1 MEETRLVFGIDLG
14 TTYSCVAQVDEF
26 DRPTVQ
32 KNFDGNNTT
41 PSVVYFEEK
50 DKILVGDVAKEMMKT
65 EPDKTVAFVK
75 REISKDESYD
85 NPDKFPYGTDPTI
98 ISSHILKKIVKD
110 ANDASQNP
118 IPVNKVVITCPA
130 YFGTKERMRTKQAG
144 EIAGLEVLAVINEPT
159 AAAIAYG
166 MKLDENKTVL
176 VYDLGGGTFD
186 VTVIRVSDKT
196 ITVMATDGNHQL
208 GGYDWDK
215 MLAEFVLSKFNQEHG
230 SNYSMDSNA
239 MLRNTLMLEAENKK
253 KQLSQRESVNFIVDF
268 EGKSLKVPITRID
281 FNQLTEVLL
290 DETIDKTT
298 EVIEKAKEKG
308 IAKID
313 EILLVGGS
321 SRMPQIKERVDV
333 EFHCDS
339 KLTDPDEC
347 VAKGAAIFAL
357 NESYSAAVDEYN
369 DGGRDEKPKNIGQK
383 SQVRVVNVTS
393 KSYGVACL
401 GDDGEKLIEQIIL
414 SNTSLNNCR
423 GEKQFYTAT
432 ENQES
437 VLISVF
443 ESDLIDQSIPIESGV
458 LLEQKDFRLNK
469 KVPIYTPL
477 NVIFQV
483 DTEGILHVFSRL
495 ANESTSIEFDV
506 KLKGVMNSDEL
517 KKARLLVS
525 NTIVE

>member
-1 MEETRLVFGIDLG
+1 MEETRMVFGIDLG

-41 PSVVYFEEK
+41 PSVVYFEQK
-50 DKILVGDVAKEMMKT
+50 DKVLVGDVAKEMMKT
-65 EPDKTVAFVK
+65 EPEKTVAFVK

-85 NPDKFPYGTDPTI
+85 NPGKFPFGTDPTI

-215 MLAEFVLSKFNQEHG
+215 MLADYVLSKFNQEHG
-230 SNYSMDSNA
+230 TNYTMDSNST
-239 MLRNTLMLEAENKK
+239 LRNTLMLEAENKK

-268 EGKSLKVPITRID
+268 EGKSLKVPISRVD

-308 IAKID
+308 AMKID

-321 SRMPQIKERVDV
+321 SRMPQVKERVDA
-333 EFHCDS
+333 ELQCDS

-347 VAKGAAIFAL
+347 VAKGAAIYAL
-357 NESYSAAVDEYN
+357 NESYSAAMDEYN
-369 DGGRDEKPKNIGQK
+369 DGDRDEKPKNISQK

-393 KSYGVACL
+393 KNYGVGCL
-401 GDDGEKLIEQIIL
+401 VGDLYKVKNIIF
-414 SNTSLNNCR
+414 SNTSLNNCSANTQLQTR
-423 GEKQFYTAT
+423 YD
-432 ENQES
+432 NQREIGLP
-437 VLISVF
+437 VY
-443 ESDLIDQSIPIESGV
+443 ESDCNDNYIDEEAAELLIEKDLVLSKNWPKATPIDI
-458 LLEQKDFRLNK
+458 Q
-469 KVPIYTPL
+469 
-477 NVIFQV
+477 FQING
-483 DTEGILHVFSRL
+483 EGILNIIAQVE
-495 ANESTSIEFDV
+495 NDKIEFEV
-506 KLKGVMNSDEL
+506 SLKGVMDVEQL
-517 KKARLLVS
+517 KRAKLM
-525 NTIVE
+525 VERTTVE

>member
-1 MEETRLVFGIDLG
+1 MVFGIDLG

-41 PSVVYFEEK
+41 PSVVYFEQK
-50 DKILVGDVAKEMMKT
+50 DKVLVGDVAKEMMKT
-65 EPDKTVAFVK
+65 EPEKTVAFVK

-85 NPDKFPYGTDPTI
+85 NPGKFPFGTDPTI

-196 ITVMATDGNHQL
+196 ITVLATDGNHQL

-215 MLAEFVLSKFNQEHG
+215 MLADYVLSKFNQEHG
-230 SNYSMDSNA
+230 TNYTMDSNA
-239 MLRNTLMLEAENKK
+239 TLRNTLMLEAENKK

-268 EGKSLKVPITRID
+268 EGKSLKVPISRVD

-308 IAKID
+308 AMKID

-321 SRMPQIKERVDV
+321 SRMPQVKERVDS
-333 EFHCDS
+333 EFRFDA
-339 KLTDPDEC
+339 KLTDPDES
-347 VAKGAAIFAL
+347 VAKGAAIYAL
-357 NESYSAAVDEYN
+357 NESFSAAMDEYN
-369 DGGRDEKPKNIGQK
+369 DGDRDEKPKNIGQK

-393 KSYGVACL
+393 KNYGVGCIV
-401 GDDGEKLIEQIIL
+401 DDLYKVKNIIFA
-414 SNTSLNNCR
+414 NTSLNNC
-423 GEKQFYTAT
+423 
-432 ENQES
+432 S
-437 VLISVF
+437 VRTQLVTRYDSQREIGLPVY
-443 ESDLIDQSIPIESGV
+443 ESDCNDIYIDTEAAELLIEKDLVLSKNWPKETPIDI
-458 LLEQKDFRLNK
+458 Q
-469 KVPIYTPL
+469 
-477 NVIFQV
+477 FQING
-483 DTEGILHVFSRL
+483 EGILNIIAQVE
-495 ANESTSIEFDV
+495 NDKIEFEV
-506 KLKGVMNSDEL
+506 SLKGVMDDEQL
-517 KKARLLVS
+517 KRAKLM
-525 NTIVE
+525 VERTSVE

>member
-1 MEETRLVFGIDLG
+1 MEETRMVFGIDLG

-41 PSVVYFEEK
+41 PSVVYFEQK
-50 DKILVGDVAKEMMKT
+50 DKVLVGDVAKEMMKT
-65 EPDKTVAFVK
+65 EPEKTVAFVK
-75 REISKDESYD
+75 REISKDEAYD
-85 NPDKFPYGTDPTI
+85 NPGKFPFGSDPTI

-215 MLAEFVLSKFNQEHG
+215 MLADYVLAKFNQEHG
-230 SNYSMDSNA
+230 TNYTMDSNA
-239 MLRNTLMLEAENKK
+239 TLRNTLMLEAENKK
-253 KQLSQRESVNFIVDF
+253 KQLSQRESVNFIIDF
-268 EGKSLKVPITRID
+268 EGKSLKVPISRVD

-290 DETIDKTT
+290 DETIEKTT
-298 EVIEKAKEKG
+298 EVIDKAKGKG
-308 IAKID
+308 AAKID

-321 SRMPQIKERVDV
+321 SRMPQVKERVDA

-357 NESYSAAVDEYN
+357 NESFSAAMDEYN
-369 DGGRDEKPKNIGQK
+369 DGERDEKPKNIGQK

-393 KSYGVACL
+393 KSYGLRCQNSE
-401 GDDGEKLIEQIIL
+401 GETIISQLIFA
-414 SNTSLNNCR
+414 NTSLNNCR
-423 GEKQFYTAT
+423 GQQEFFTAVD
-432 ENQES
+432 NQKG
-437 VLISVF
+437 VYLAVY
-443 ESDLIDQSIPIESGV
+443 ESDLLEESIPLESAN
-458 LLEQKDFRLNK
+458 LLEEKDFQLNK
-469 KVPIYTPL
+469 EVPINTPL
-477 NVIFQV
+477 DAIFQV
-483 DTEGILHVFSRL
+483 DSEGILHVFSRIE
-495 ANESTSIEFDV
+495 NDTIEFDV
-506 KLKGVMNSDEL
+506 KLKGVMNSEEL
-517 KKARLLVS
+517 SKAKFLAS
-525 NTIVE
+525 KTSVE

>member
-50 DKILVGDVAKEMMKT
+50 DKILVGDVAKEMLKT
-65 EPDKTVAFVK
+65 EPEKTVAFVK

-85 NPDKFPYGTDPTI
+85 NPGKFPFGTDPTI

-144 EIAGLEVLAVINEPT
+144 EIAGLEVLAIINEPT

-208 GGYDWDK
+208 GGYDWDR
-215 MLAEFVLSKFNQEHG
+215 MLADFVLSKFNQEHG
-230 SNYSMDSNA
+230 SNYTLDSNA

-268 EGKSLKVPITRID
+268 EGKSLKVPISRFD

-321 SRMPQIKERVDV
+321 SRMPQIKERVDA

-357 NESYSAAVDEYN
+357 NESYSAAVEEYN
-369 DGGRDEKPKNIGQK
+369 DGDRDEKPKNIGQK

-393 KSYGVACL
+393 KNYGMSTYINETEEMIA
-401 GDDGEKLIEQIIL
+401 QIIF
-414 SNTSLNNCR
+414 SNTSLNNCH
-423 GEKQFYTAT
+423 GESTFYTMD
-432 ENQES
+432 NKQSS
-437 VLISVF
+437 VNLSIY
-443 ESDLIDQSIPIESGV
+443 ESDISDEFIPLEAGV
-458 LLEQKDFRLNK
+458 LLEEENFFLNREVEK
-469 KVPIYTPL
+469 GTPI
-477 NVIFQV
+477 NVVFQV
-483 DTEGILHVFSRL
+483 DTEGILHIYAKL
-495 ANESTSIEFDV
+495 ENDSIEFDV
-506 KLKGVMNSDEL
+506 KLKGVMNSEQL
-517 KKARLLVS
+517 KNAKFLAS
-525 NTIVE
+525 KTIVE

>member
-196 ITVMATDGNHQL
+196 ITVIATDGNHQL

-215 MLAEFVLSKFNQEHG
+215 MLADFVLSKFNREHG
-230 SNYSMDSNA
+230 SDYSMDSNA

-268 EGKSLKVPITRID
+268 EGKSLKVPISRVD

-290 DETIDKTT
+290 DETIDKTS

-321 SRMPQIKERVDV
+321 SRMPQIKERVDT

-357 NESYSAAVDEYN
+357 NESYSAAIDEYN
-369 DGGRDEKPKNIGQK
+369 DGDRDEKPKNIGQK

-393 KSYGVACL
+393 KNYGIGCL
-401 GDDGEKLIEQIIL
+401 NDDDIFQVKNLIFA
-414 SNTSLNNCR
+414 NTSLNICSAITQLMTVND
-423 GEKQFYTAT
+423 
-432 ENQES
+432 NQKS
-437 VLISVF
+437 VYLPVY
-443 ESDLIDQSIPIESGV
+443 ESDCADQYLDPESSELLVAKNLNLTKNWPKYTLIDI
-458 LLEQKDFRLNK
+458 K
-469 KVPIYTPL
+469 
-477 NVIFQV
+477 FQI
-483 DTEGILHVFSRL
+483 DSEGILNINAQVENDR
-495 ANESTSIEFDV
+495 IEFEV
-506 KLKGVMNSDEL
+506 TLKGVKNSEEL
-517 KKARLLVS
+517 ELAKLMVA
-525 NTIVE
+525 NTSVE

>member
-1 MEETRLVFGIDLG
+1 MEETRMVFGIDLG

-41 PSVVYFEEK
+41 PSVVYFEQK
-50 DKILVGDVAKEMMKT
+50 DKVLVGDVAKEMMKT
-65 EPDKTVAFVK
+65 EPEKTVAFVK

-85 NPDKFPYGTDPTI
+85 NPGKFPFGTDPTI

-196 ITVMATDGNHQL
+196 ITVLATDGNHQL

-215 MLAEFVLSKFNQEHG
+215 MLADYVLSKFNQEHG
-230 SNYSMDSNA
+230 TNYTMDSNA
-239 MLRNTLMLEAENKK
+239 TLRNTLMLEAENKK

-268 EGKSLKVPITRID
+268 EGKSLKVPISRVD

-298 EVIEKAKEKG
+298 EVIEKAKQKG
-308 IAKID
+308 AMKID

-321 SRMPQIKERVDV
+321 SRMPQVKERVDA
-333 EFHCDS
+333 ELQCDS

-347 VAKGAAIFAL
+347 VAKGAAIYAL
-357 NESYSAAVDEYN
+357 NESYSAAMDEYN
-369 DGGRDEKPKNIGQK
+369 DGDRDEKPKNIGQK
-383 SQVRVVNVTS
+383 SQVRVINVTS
-393 KSYGVACL
+393 KSYGTSCYSL
-401 GDDGEKLIEQIIL
+401 EGEEVISQIVFA
-414 SNTSLNNCR
+414 NTSLNNCR
-423 GEKQFYTAT
+423 GEKTFFTRVDSQD
-432 ENQES
+432 S
-437 VLISVF
+437 IDLSVF
-443 ESDLIDQSIPIESGV
+443 ESDLMDEIIPISSGF
-458 LLEQKDFRLNK
+458 LLEEKLFELTK
-469 KVPIYTPL
+469 KVPKGTPID
-477 NVIFQV
+477 VIFQV
-483 DTEGILHVFSRL
+483 DSEGILHVFSRL
-495 ANESTSIEFDV
+495 ENDTIEFDV
-506 KLKGVMNSDEL
+506 KLKGVMNSEEL
-517 KKARLLVS
+517 SKAKFLVS
-525 NTIVE
+525 NTNVE

>member
-1 MEETRLVFGIDLG
+1 MEETRMVFGIDLG

-41 PSVVYFEEK
+41 PSVVYFEQK
-50 DKILVGDVAKEMMKT
+50 DKVLVGDVAKEMMKT
-65 EPDKTVAFVK
+65 EPEKTVAFVK

-85 NPDKFPYGTDPTI
+85 NPGKFPYGTDPTI

-215 MLAEFVLSKFNQEHG
+215 MLADYVLSKFNQEQ
-230 SNYSMDSNA
+230 STNYTMESNA
-239 MLRNTLMLEAENKK
+239 TLRNTLMLEAENKK

-268 EGKSLKVPITRID
+268 EGKSLKVPISRLD

-308 IAKID
+308 VMKID

-321 SRMPQIKERVDV
+321 SRMPQVKERVDA

-357 NESYSAAVDEYN
+357 NESFSAAMEEYN
-369 DGGRDEKPKNIGQK
+369 DGDRDEKPKNIGQK

-393 KSYGVACL
+393 KNYGVGCL
-401 GDDGEKLIEQIIL
+401 VNDFDKVKNIIFA
-414 SNTSLNNCR
+414 NTSLNNCSANTQLQTR
-423 GEKQFYTAT
+423 YDDHRELSFPVY
-432 ENQES
+432 
-437 VLISVF
+437 
-443 ESDLIDQSIPIESGV
+443 ESDCNDKYLDPESAELLIEKDLVLSKNWPKGTPIDI
-458 LLEQKDFRLNK
+458 Q
-469 KVPIYTPL
+469 
-477 NVIFQV
+477 FQING
-483 DTEGILHVFSRL
+483 EGILNIIAQVE
-495 ANESTSIEFDV
+495 NDKIEFEV
-506 KLKGVMNSDEL
+506 SLKGVMDDEQL
-517 KKARLLVS
+517 KRAKLM
-525 NTIVE
+525 VERTSVE

>member
-1 MEETRLVFGIDLG
+1 MEETRMVFGIDLG

-26 DRPTVQ
+26 DRPTVL

-41 PSVVYFEEK
+41 PSVVYFEQK
-50 DKILVGDVAKEMMKT
+50 DKVLVGDVAKEMLKT
-65 EPDKTVAFVK
+65 EPEKTVAFIK
-75 REISKDESYD
+75 RDISKDESYD
-85 NPDKFPYGTDPTI
+85 NPGKFPFGTDPTI

-118 IPVNKVVITCPA
+118 TPVNKVVITCPA

-166 MKLDENKTVL
+166 MKLTENKTVL

-196 ITVMATDGNHQL
+196 ITVIATDGNHQL

-215 MLAEFVLSKFNQEHG
+215 MLSNFVLSKYNQEHG
-230 SNYSMDSNA
+230 SSYTMESNA
-239 MLRNTLMLEAENKK
+239 MLRNSLLLEAENKK
-253 KQLSQRESVNFIVDF
+253 KQLSQRDSTNFIVDF
-268 EGKSLKVPITRID
+268 EGKSLKVPISRVD

-321 SRMPQIKERVDV
+321 SRMPQIKERVDA
-333 EFHCDS
+333 EFHCDA
-339 KLTDPDEC
+339 KLIDPDEC
-347 VAKGAAIFAL
+347 VAKGAAIYAL
-357 NESYSAAVDEYN
+357 NESYSAAMDKYN
-369 DGGRDEKPKNIGQK
+369 DGDRDEKPKNIGQK

-393 KSYGVACL
+393 KNYGVGCFV
-401 GDDGEKLIEQIIL
+401 DDLFKVKNIIFA
-414 SNTSLNNCR
+414 NTSLNNCSANTR
-423 GEKQFYTAT
+423 LQTRYD
-432 ENQES
+432 NQREICLP
-437 VLISVF
+437 VY
-443 ESDLIDQSIPIESGV
+443 ESDCNDNYIDTEAAELLIEKDLVLSKNWPEDTPIDI
-458 LLEQKDFRLNK
+458 Q
-469 KVPIYTPL
+469 
-477 NVIFQV
+477 FQING
-483 DTEGILHVFSRL
+483 EGILNIIAQVE
-495 ANESTSIEFDV
+495 NDKIEFEV
-506 KLKGVMNSDEL
+506 SLKGVMDDDQL
-517 KKARLLVS
+517 KIAKLMVE
-525 NTIVE
+525 NTSVE